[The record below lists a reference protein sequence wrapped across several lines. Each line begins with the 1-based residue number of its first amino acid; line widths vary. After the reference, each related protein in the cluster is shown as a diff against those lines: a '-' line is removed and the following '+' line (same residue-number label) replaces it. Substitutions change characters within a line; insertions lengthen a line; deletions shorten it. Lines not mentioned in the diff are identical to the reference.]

1 MVKKTSGVIC
11 RRGVKKTYYLRYK
24 LNGITRQI
32 RLLTPAGKP
41 IHGAGPDGEPLSRAA
56 AAEAIKAAEAA
67 AGRHLSHIREADKVE
82 QLRQLQND
90 LRGAEAT
97 AEQAKADTMNARATI
112 ADGFQLFITCP
123 KRPASCRR
131 YKTAEAIPTNT
142 TAACYRAYYG
152 RFTAWLKDNHPEAR
166 LLSEITPDIAAA
178 FMDDIAGAGAS
189 GTFNKYLQFMKCL
202 YDTLAD
208 AGKIT
213 APDPFQDIEP
223 QDGETHSKRPL
234 TRQQISAL
242 LDTAAGELQVL
253 IALGYFTGLRFG
265 DCCTLKWDEVDLS
278 RLVIERVPSKTKNTV
293 KDKAK
298 AVVKIGTPPYLA
310 ALLAELPRAGDYVL
324 PDMADRHRHNRL
336 KAIHTAIR
344 RLFERCGVETRAVG
358 TGAAYHYE
366 GKKKVY
372 DTTRRAVVLY
382 GFHSLRYSYIS
393 HNAEAG
399 TPAAV
404 IQQNAGHSNP
414 AMTEHY
420 TRISDAAAVKYA
432 RALDIS
438 DPKSAADIIIE
449 ATPAAGAGTGRAKL
463 LRIIDAMS
471 EEQIN
476 NLLAK
481 MKQESHN

>member
-1 MVKKTSGVIC
+1 MVKKVSGVIC
-11 RRGVKKTYYLRYK
+11 RRGVKETYYLRYK

-41 IHGAGPDGEPLSRAA
+41 IHGAAPDGKPLSRAA
-56 AAEAIKAAEAA
+56 AGEALNAAEAA
-67 AGRHLSHIREADKVE
+67 ASRHLSHIREADKVE

-97 AEQAKADTMNARATI
+97 AEQAKADTMNANATI
-112 ADGFQLFITCP
+112 AEGWKLFMTCP

-131 YKTAEAIPTNT
+131 YKAGEEIPPHT
-142 TAACYRAYYG
+142 TASNYRGYYG
-152 RFTAWLKDNHPEAR
+152 RFAAWMNVNNSEAR
-166 LLSEITPDIAAA
+166 LLSEVTPDIAAA

-189 GTFNKYLQFMKCL
+189 GTFNKYLQFFKCFF
-202 YDTLAD
+202 DTLTVAS
-208 AGKIT
+208 KIT
-213 APDPFQDIEP
+213 GANPFRDIEP

-234 TRQQISAL
+234 TRQQISAM
-242 LDTAAGELQVL
+242 LDKAGGELQTL

-265 DCCTLKWDEVDLS
+265 DCCSLRWDEVDRD

-293 KDKAK
+293 KDRAK
-298 AVVKIGTPPYLA
+298 AVVKLGIPPYLA
-310 ALLAELPRAGDYVL
+310 ELLDNLPKNSEYVL
-324 PDMADRHRHNRL
+324 PGMAGKYLSGR
-336 KAIHTAIR
+336 KAIVNNELMKH
-344 RLFERCGVETRAVG
+344 LERCGITTRADG

-366 GKKKVY
+366 GKKKIY
-372 DTTRRAVVLY
+372 AKGRPRAVVIY

-449 ATPAAGAGTGRAKL
+449 ATPAAGTGREQL
-463 LRIIDAMS
+463 HRMIDAMS

-476 NLLAK
+476 ILLAK